1 MMKIDKV
8 DDGFW
13 TIFLRRLLCKAIRK
27 QGNKRFVCT
36 GNSLDSFR
44 PIDRPQKLWQIFAA
58 ERARELWCL
67 LKELQECAMIKYIIL
82 VGSAN
87 VNRRASGTES
97 SERANQFAEKT
108 CPAGGGNAIELGVL
122 HPTDEYQST
131 S

>member
-1 MMKIDKV
+1 MFGLINE
-8 DDGFW
+8 
-13 TIFLRRLLCKAIRK
+13 THPK
-27 QGNKRFVCT
+27 QGQHLNALKCAHETRSLHNRNGCNAYDELSELRLNKASDF
-36 GNSLDSFR
+36 F
-44 PIDRPQKLWQIFAA
+44 
-58 ERARELWCL
+58 RARELWCL